1 MHAEKKA
8 ESAPFALI
16 VLMAAACGFAVANIY
31 YNQSMLPLFAATFQ
45 RSTSEA
51 GQVATITQLGYA
63 AGLLLFVPLGDRM
76 ARKPL
81 LLGLLAANT
90 LTLVGLALAPSFHAL
105 LVGSAVLGLTSVSAQ
120 IIIPAASLLAAPEQ
134 RGKVMGMLISG
145 LSTGILLA
153 RTLSGFVGSHAGWR
167 SMFAIAAGLDIALI
181 ALIALRLPA
190 AAPATDLPYGKLLKS
205 LWNLFREEPVLRAAA
220 GGGALTFATFSCFWG
235 ALAFLLAQPPYR
247 LGSDAAGMFGL
258 VALIGIALSTAIGG
272 LTDRLGTRHV
282 LMIGAL
288 LLALASA
295 GLWFGANSLLLLV
308 GAAVLID
315 LGNRASL
322 IAGQTRIYAL
332 STEARSR
339 LNTVF
344 MGCYFSGGAAGSAVG
359 AIAAD
364 HAGWHGLALVGLLL
378 SLAALVI
385 HGFSKN
391 APR

>member
-105 LVGSAVLGLTSVSAQ
+105 LAGSAVLGLTSVSAQ

-288 LLALASA
+288 VLALASA
-295 GLWFGANSLLLLV
+295 GLWFGANSVLLLV

-385 HGFSKN
+385 HGFSRN

>member
-1 MHAEKKA
+1 MHTEQNA
-8 ESAPFALI
+8 ESTPFALI
-16 VLMAAACGFAVANIY
+16 IMMAAACGFAVANIY

-76 ARKPL
+76 TRKPL
-81 LLGLLAANT
+81 LLTLLAANT
-90 LTLVGLALAPSFHAL
+90 LALVGLALAPTFQAL
-105 LVGSAVLGLTSVSAQ
+105 LVGSALLGLTSVSAQ
-120 IIIPAASLLAAPEQ
+120 IIIPAASLLASPAQ

-167 SMFAIAAGLDIALI
+167 SMFAVAAGLDMALF

-190 AAPATDLPYGKLLKS
+190 AAPASNLPYGKLLQS
-205 LWNLFREEPVLRAAA
+205 LWVLFCKESALRAAA
-220 GGGALTFATFSCFWG
+220 GAGALTFAAFSSFWG

-247 LGSDAAGMFGL
+247 LGSDVAGMFGL
-258 VALIGIALSTAIGG
+258 AALIGITLSTAIGG
-272 LTDRLGTRHV
+272 LTDRRGTRYV
-282 LMIGAL
+282 LLIGGVVL
-288 LLALASA
+288 SLASA
-295 GLWFGANSLLLLV
+295 SLWFGASSLLLLV
-308 GAAVLID
+308 GAAILID
-315 LGNRASL
+315 LGNRAGL
-322 IAGQTRIYAL
+322 IASQTRIYAL

-344 MGCYFSGGAAGSAVG
+344 MCSYFFGGAAGSAIG

-364 HAGWHGLALVGLLL
+364 HAGWHGLALVSMLL
-378 SLAALVI
+378 SLAAIAV
-385 HGFSKN
+385 HGAFKSN
-391 APR
+391 

>member
-220 GGGALTFATFSCFWG
+220 AGGALTFATFSCFWG